1 MFERVRVLP
10 AVIATLALLMSLKVV
25 SVWTGLDRQLSP
37 VRTAYAS
44 SAKTEGEHEE
54 PVEAKREADS
64 HNAEN
69 RSANHAPGYEESVDL
84 PQYLSS
90 SEVDLMNSLAD
101 RRLTIEQR
109 EKELNL
115 RERMIAAT
123 EMRVDEKIGELKA
136 LEATINAALDAKE
149 QAEDEQMKSLVK
161 MYETM
166 KAQDAAR
173 IFERLDQ
180 DVLLSVVKRM
190 KASKMAAVMS
200 KMTPQAAKE
209 LTTALAKGEDYSL
222 TQMIE

>member
-1 MFERVRVLP
+1 MFERVKVLP
-10 AVIATLALLMSLKVV
+10 AVIAMLALLMSLKVV

-44 SAKTEGEHEE
+44 SPKAEDKQEAPAESAHEPE
-54 PVEAKREADS
+54 
-64 HNAEN
+64 
-69 RSANHAPGYEESVDL
+69 NHAPAREEEVDV
-84 PQYLSS
+84 PRYLSS

-101 RRLTIEQR
+101 RRLLTEQR

-123 EMRVDEKIGELKA
+123 EMRVDEKIDELKA
-136 LEATINAALDAKE
+136 LEATINAALDAKDK
-149 QAEDEQMKSLVK
+149 AEDEQMQSLVK

-166 KAQDAAR
+166 KAKDAAR
-173 IFERLDQ
+173 IFEKLDQ

-200 KMTPQAAKE
+200 QMSPQAAKE